1 MRWITKTELIK
12 VLLEMEMRNHNY
24 VHFDLRQT
32 NKEIRTKRTDNS
44 DSKII
49 EL

>member
-1 MRWITKTELIK
+1 MRWISKTELIE
-12 VLLEMEMRNHNY
+12 VLLKMEERNHNY
-24 VHFDLRQT
+24 VHFDLRQK